1 MIQSASRRPSDLLS
15 GIRALASGRRA
26 VVAKKPEE
34 ELRILQALGTFE
46 LRPVNNNGRR
56 GRGVLADASG
66 YLQRVCEAPFW

>member
-1 MIQSASRRPSDLLS
+1 M
-15 GIRALASGRRA
+15 
-26 VVAKKPEE
+26 VAKKPEE